1 MKVWSKIQLTD
12 QNREVELISKSLTN
26 YLYSYGPIADI
37 IRKYNINDKDQKQL
51 SQFMS
56 NKIAGLLMLYL
67 AKDTKRIN
75 DILNK
80 YHIPDRN
87 YGSLIPEVEVY
98 LNK

>member
-1 MKVWSKIQLTD
+1 MEINEQDKK
-12 QNREVELISKSLTN
+12 EL
-26 YLYSYGPIADI
+26 D
-37 IRKYNINDKDQKQL
+37 
-51 SQFMS
+51 QFMS

-67 AKDTKRIN
+67 AKDTQRIN

-87 YGSLIPEVEVY
+87 YGNLTPEVEVY